1 MEGTRDGSE
10 QDAPMPDPLDL
21 LEGRVDSLEKAITD
35 GLSRIETLLRQQIQ
49 DLKSEQLK
57 DLKDNYRGLALDRGR
72 LWDAVR
78 DLEKTRSNAGVVVRG
93 IDRVWIWSAPIFA
106 ATIGYLAATHGKP

>member
-1 MEGTRDGSE
+1 MDSTRHGG
-10 QDAPMPDPLDL
+10 QDAPMPEPIDL

-57 DLKDNYRGLALDRGR
+57 DLKDNYLRIADDQRR

-78 DLEKTRSNAGVVVRG
+78 ALEMARSRSDGGGRVM
-93 IDRVWIWSAPIFA
+93 DRIWVW
-106 ATIGYLAATHGKP
+106 